1 MIKEVLTARGRLQ
14 AMDRGVEP
22 LLHERAIEMQLHVS
36 RPLELLENHLVHLA
50 AGIDER
56 GSENRQAAALFAVA
70 RRAKKFLWLEQR
82 FGLNTARHG
91 PAFAGLERIVTARQ
105 PRDTVE

>member
-56 GSENRQAAALFAVA
+56 GSENRQAAAFLAVA
-70 RRAKKFLWLEQR
+70 RRAEKFLGLEES
-82 FGLNTARHG
+82 FGFHAARHG
-91 PAFAGLERIVTARQ
+91 AAFARLK
-105 PRDTVE
+105 